1 MSESSISL
9 KITLPNKISFYV
21 EMENCDYISDLKE
34 KCSQITSIPSE
45 SMNLIYEN
53 RILLNENQIKY
64 YKFEKDKEIYL
75 QSNSKNLIT
84 EKSNPKEKIKNDLNL
99 TEEENQN
106 IKDKIG
112 FQNYIRWQEE
122 MKTGHLSEKTL
133 MELFNNEGMKILIQR
148 FVGLKDLSNFNR
160 PELKVFTKKLLQA
173 VLP

>member
-64 YKFEKDKEIYL
+64 YMFEKDKEIYL

-84 EKSNPKEKIKNDLNL
+84 EKAITEITSGRSDWELTIRVQYMLVQSGDLFAEIRCVQTGKVINVKFSNAEFVDY
-99 TEEENQN
+99 EE
-106 IKDKIG
+106 
-112 FQNYIRWQEE
+112 
-122 MKTGHLSEKTL
+122 
-133 MELFNNEGMKILIQR
+133 
-148 FVGLKDLSNFNR
+148 
-160 PELKVFTKKLLQA
+160 
-173 VLP
+173 